1 MPPTKYRFLNFF
13 LDNHFSSANNF
24 FMYFDRFLFLTIGLL
39 INLKTPRG
47 SEVLLVIKLFS
58 TLANSK
64 LPPPKSATRPSTFSN
79 PIFTPSAA
87 HSAS

>member
-1 MPPTKYRFLNFF
+1 
-13 LDNHFSSANNF
+13 
-24 FMYFDRFLFLTIGLL
+24 MYFDRFLFLTIGLL